1 MDSHARSRRKALK
14 VAVGAL
20 CKEVGFGMAEE
31 SALET
36 LTEMLQSLI
45 TETGKSTKAYT
56 ELCGR
61 TEVLVTDVIT
71 ALIDQGINVES
82 IPAHAARQNKS
93 VFIPPGQS
101 LPQPVQRVLS
111 AGEKQNHPA
120 YIPDHLP
127 PFPDPHTYIRTESH
141 KQPVSEYQLI
151 REKAASYKRDTE
163 RALTRYVAKTGFT
176 QSLFKDDTSSFP
188 LIAVQQ
194 NPHPYLM
201 ALLPK
206 DHDLDTL
213 EPTDIPNIKQND
225 GIPSRSDDSE
235 SGQNKTDSSEADS
248 IDNPYLL
255 PIKMPR
261 YKKIKLI

>member
-1 MDSHARSRRKALK
+1 MDAHARSRRKALK

-45 TETGKSTKAYT
+45 TEIGKSTKAYT

-61 TEVLVTDVIT
+61 TEVLVTDVFT
-71 ALIDQGINVES
+71 ALIDQGINIES

-101 LPQPVQRVLS
+101 TPQPVQKVLS
-111 AGEKQNHPA
+111 AGERQPHPA
-120 YIPDHLP
+120 HIPDHLP

-163 RALTRYVAKTGFT
+163 RALTRYVAKTGQT
-176 QSLFKDDTSSFP
+176 QSLFKDDTSTFP
-188 LIAVQQ
+188 LIAVQPH
-194 NPHPYLM
+194 PHPYLA

-206 DHDLDTL
+206 DQDLDTL
-213 EPTDIPNIKQND
+213 EPADVQTGVQTSGSQGEETDT
-225 GIPSRSDDSE
+225 S
-235 SGQNKTDSSEADS
+235 QNKSDTVDSDS

-255 PIKMPR
+255 PVKMPR
-261 YKKIKLI
+261 YKKFKTH